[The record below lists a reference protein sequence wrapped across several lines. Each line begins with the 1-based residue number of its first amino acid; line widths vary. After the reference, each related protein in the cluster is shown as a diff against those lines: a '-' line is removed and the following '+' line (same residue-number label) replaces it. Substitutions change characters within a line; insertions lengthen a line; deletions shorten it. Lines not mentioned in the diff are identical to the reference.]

1 MLFIMVYRTG
11 MQIVAD
17 MLYITEQSGQEGIKT
32 TSLLTKANLSHSR
45 LEKFVTNLT
54 GAGLMNKIEFD
65 GKNVFVITP
74 KGKQYLESYKR
85 FSDLAG
91 SFGLDFVVLFFKFSS
106 SFTSNFLLFF
116 PILVRIVYYNDNSST
131 YRDPE

>member
-1 MLFIMVYRTG
+1 MVYRTS

-17 MLYITEQSGQEGIKT
+17 MLYATEQSGQEGIKT

-45 LEKFVTNLT
+45 LEKIIGNLT
-54 GAGLMNKIEFD
+54 GAGLMNKIEYD

-74 KGKQYLESYKR
+74 KGRQYLESYKK

-91 SFGLDFVVLFFKFSS
+91 SFGLE
-106 SFTSNFLLFF
+106 
-116 PILVRIVYYNDNSST
+116 I
-131 YRDPE
+131 